1 VGIVAGMIALAAT
14 PALAQGQ
21 AQGQGQDHERNHAQG
36 ARHGHDPAKVIE
48 RLRESLDLTDS
59 QVAEVRIIFTEEAEK
74 RRDLRESEDRE
85 GLRVLRQETHD
96 RLVAV
101 LDENQKQKLEG
112 LKENRGEGHRGRDGE
127 GGHPERHGAES

>member
-21 AQGQGQDHERNHAQG
+21 AQGEGQGHERNHAQG
-36 ARHGHDPAKVIE
+36 ARHGHDPEKKIE

-59 QVAEVRIIFTEEAEK
+59 QVTEVRAIFAEEAEK
-74 RRDLRESEDRE
+74 RRDLRESEDQE

-101 LDENQKQKLEG
+101 LDENQKEKLEG
-112 LKENRGEGHRGRDGE
+112 LKERRGEGHRERE
-127 GGHPERHGAES
+127 GGGRHPERHGAES